1 MEYFLLL
8 LNLSY
13 GYILGFILRFIRY
26 KKISPFK
33 DILYSV
39 FYIYFYIILIDK
51 VMIKT
56 NPYLVSMLIIGF
68 IIGYKYYYKNSIK
81 EFYELLTLT
90 KKITIK
96 ILKPPF
102 IAMIYKAIKNHK
114 AKKIYYKKH
123 PYLKKNKY
131 ELF

>member
-1 MEYFLLL
+1 MKVTKDMLIGEMLQMDRGIGVILMAFNPPLPTFVSSTITY
-8 LNLSY
+8 LSRCT
-13 GYILGFILRFIRY
+13 IPL
-26 KKISPFK
+26 
-33 DILYSV
+33 
-39 FYIYFYIILIDK
+39 
-51 VMIKT
+51 
-56 NPYLVSMLIIGF
+56 SMLIIGF

-131 ELF
+131 ELFLNKYNRFAQS